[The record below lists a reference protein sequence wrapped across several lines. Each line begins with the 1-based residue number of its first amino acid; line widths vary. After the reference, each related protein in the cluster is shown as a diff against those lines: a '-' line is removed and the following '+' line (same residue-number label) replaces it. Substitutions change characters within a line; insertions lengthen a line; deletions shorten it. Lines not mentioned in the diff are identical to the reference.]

1 MCSAALMS
9 MERVMD
15 MDMDKDT
22 SADSRETE
30 REQHS
35 LPGTNMAG
43 KGPGD
48 ECEPCDEHNGSGRD
62 GSQATQRADDRGGDT
77 SSE

>member
-1 MCSAALMS
+1 MI
-9 MERVMD
+9 
-15 MDMDKDT
+15 KDS
-22 SADSRETE
+22 SADTQETE

-48 ECEPCDEHNGSGRD
+48 ECEPHDKGNSSGRD
-62 GSQATQRADDRGGDT
+62 GSQVTQPADDQNGDT
-77 SSE
+77 PAP